1 VSLWLGVDVGGT
13 YTDLVA
19 IDDQGRVETRKV
31 LSTPADQSEGVLE
44 SLRALG
50 RPNVDRFVHG
60 TTVATNMLLE
70 RKGARVAFCV
80 TQGFTDLLYLR
91 RQNRASLYDLTVD
104 YPPPLASHE
113 MTVAVPERIEPQ
125 GVTKPLTPEAARQV
139 AGEVAVLNP
148 DIVAVLLLHSYRDP
162 SHEQRL
168 RIAIH
173 ERLPTVDVI
182 LSSDVFPEIREYER
196 AATTVAEAYL
206 RPGVARYLRNL
217 QYRLTNQPTDRPNTI
232 GVMTSSGGMLA
243 IEAAANCAASLALSG
258 PAGGVV
264 GAAAIARAL
273 KIERAL
279 TIDIGGTSADVGL
292 ILDGEALVEP
302 GGNVA
307 DVPIAMPRVLVESVS
322 AGGGSIAWIDEGGA
336 LQVGPHSA
344 GAVPGPVAFNR
355 GGTKPTVTDAHVALK
370 RITESRM
377 SGGVALNSA
386 GARDSVR
393 ALAQR
398 LGDTE
403 ARTAQAII
411 ATADATMARAL
422 RRVSVERGIDPRS
435 CTLIAFGGGGPLH
448 ACGLADML
456 GIERVI
462 VPPHAGVLSA
472 LGLAM
477 TPERREAMASVMQRL
492 DEWEDKDRKALLDAL
507 ADRAA
512 PKAPA
517 HAGAWAPGRD
527 LSSSAAKEPQTRS
540 WFARMRYAGQGHE
553 LDVPLIQKQSRD
565 ALQAAFAALHSR
577 RYGFTLPY
585 SVEVV
590 SVRFVA
596 EGVGHAVKL
605 ERESNAAAR
614 RLDGPKSLALPDATL
629 FVAKGWRARLLS
641 SGSWLIEPK

>member
-19 IDDQGRVETRKV
+19 IDDAGRVETRKV

-50 RPNVDRFVHG
+50 RLNVDRFVHG

-125 GVTKPLTPEAARQV
+125 GMTKPLTPEAARQV
-139 AGEVAVLNP
+139 ADQVVALNP
-148 DIVAVLLLHSYRDP
+148 AIVAVLLLHSYRDP
-162 SHEQRL
+162 SHERRL
-168 RIAIH
+168 RVAIH
-173 ERLPTVDVI
+173 ERLPNVDVV

-217 QYRLTNQPTDRPNTI
+217 QYRLTTQPTDRPNTI

-243 IEAAANCAASLALSG
+243 IEAAPNSAASLALSG

-264 GAAAIARAL
+264 GAAAIAREL

-292 ILDGEALVEP
+292 ILDGEPLVEP

-307 DVPIAMPRVLVESVS
+307 DVPIAMPRVLVETVS
-322 AGGGSIAWIDEGGA
+322 AGGGSIAWIDDGGA

-355 GGTKPTVTDAHVALK
+355 GGTQATVTDAHVALK

-377 SGGVALNSA
+377 SGGVALN
-386 GARDSVR
+386 V
-393 ALAQR
+393 ALAR
-398 LGDTE
+398 ESVGALARRMDDTE
-403 ARTAQAII
+403 TRTALAII

-435 CTLIAFGGGGPLH
+435 CSLIAFGGGGPLH

-456 GIERVI
+456 GIGRVI

-477 TPERREAMASVMQRL
+477 APERREAMRSVMKRL
-492 DEWEDKDRKALLDAL
+492 EDWTDNERLGLLGSL
-507 ADRAA
+507 AEPM
-512 PKAPA
+512 PKELKKRT
-517 HAGAWAPGRD
+517 W
-527 LSSSAAKEPQTRS
+527 L
-540 WFARMRYAGQGHE
+540 ARMRYAGQGHE
-553 LDVPLIQKQSRD
+553 LDVPLNQKQSRD
-565 ALQAAFAALHSR
+565 ALQAGFAAQHSR

-585 SVEVV
+585 PVEVV
-590 SVRFVA
+590 SVRHVA
-596 EGVGHAVKL
+596 EGVGRAVKF
-605 ERESNAAAR
+605 ERESKPAAR
-614 RLDGPKSLALPDATL
+614 RLVGPKSIALSDATL
-629 FVAKGWRARLLS
+629 FVARGWRARLLD
-641 SGSWLIEPK
+641 SGSWLMESE